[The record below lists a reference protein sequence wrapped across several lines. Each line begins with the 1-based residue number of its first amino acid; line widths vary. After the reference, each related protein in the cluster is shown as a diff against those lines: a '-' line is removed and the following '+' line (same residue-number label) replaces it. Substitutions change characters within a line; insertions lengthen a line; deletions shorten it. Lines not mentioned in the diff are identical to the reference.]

1 MRQAKQNMRNELE
14 NIYLRRILE
23 GETHLFS
30 FVVERYSRPVF
41 ALIVRIAP
49 SKEDAEELTQ
59 DVLLK
64 VFRKLH
70 TFKGE
75 CSFSTWLFRIAYN
88 SAVSATRKKKT
99 VFPPID
105 ESLLERAADSSVND
119 LLEKED
125 DEKLLRHLEVAV
137 SRLNTEERALISLFY
152 YQEMPISEIAG
163 VLELTIENV
172 KVKLHRTRKKL
183 YILINQMANESR

>member
-1 MRQAKQNMRNELE
+1 MHNELE
-14 NIYLRRILE
+14 NMYLRRILE

-75 CSFSTWLFRIAYN
+75 CSFSTWIFRIAYN
-88 SAVSATRKKKT
+88 SAISSTRKKRT

-105 ESLLERAADSSVND
+105 ESLLERVADSSVND

-125 DEKLLRHLEVAV
+125 DEKLLQRLEIAV
-137 SRLNTEERALISLFY
+137 SQLNIEERTLISLFY

-183 YILINQMANESR
+183 YILINRTANESR